1 MVLHSFEHMCQIS
14 IQKKSITCLLAILL
28 FSHVT
33 AVLSDD
39 LLYVIWRDIGLPDAV
54 RLASQYSGK
63 TIRLAQ
69 NVHGT
74 ISLASSGPLG
84 SSQFFSLFENS
95 LHERGLVLMRDGG
108 NIYQVRAVEPG
119 AGGSAQSPSASV
131 EAGPPHV
138 PQIEYVGAVFASE
151 RRAQAIVA
159 RIRAMGGEAEVRA
172 PGDPA
177 DTGFSVVL
185 LCRDSAEGY
194 QSMISA
200 VERAG
205 LSNLISMPSLPAAF
219 PVQETPSFADS
230 PPPSQP

>member
-1 MVLHSFEHMCQIS
+1 MALHSFENMSHIS

-63 TIRLAQ
+63 TILLAQ
-69 NVHGT
+69 DAHGT
-74 ISLASSGPLG
+74 ISLASSDPL
-84 SSQFFSLFENS
+84 SSRQFFSLFEKS
-95 LHERGLVLMRDGG
+95 LHERGLVLMHDGG
-108 NIYQVRAVEPG
+108 NIYQVAAVDPG
-119 AGGSAQSPSASV
+119 AGGSAQSSSAGL
-131 EAGPPHV
+131 ETEPPHV
-138 PQIEYVGAVFASE
+138 PQIEYVGAIFASE

-177 DTGFSVVL
+177 DTDFSVVL

-205 LSNLISMPSLPAAF
+205 LSNLISTPPLPAAF
-219 PVQETPSFADS
+219 PVQETPSFANS
-230 PPPSQP
+230 PPSSHP